1 MAAKNGSRDQRLQGQ
16 TAIIC
21 GGSKGI
27 GKATAVRMAAIGAN
41 ICIIAREQAV
51 LEAAAAEV
59 LAARADDTQFVEV
72 ISCDATDEA
81 RLRPLLE
88 AFVGA
93 HGVPDYLV
101 NAVGY
106 AYPQYVQELTLEDYR
121 RNMDVNYYGQ
131 LVPIQILLPHFI
143 RAGKGHIANTS
154 SMMGYFGIMGYATYA
169 PSKFAIVGLTEVL
182 RHELKPYG
190 ITFSILYP
198 PDVDTPGFERE
209 NQTKPPECVMMSENS
224 KLMTAEAVAE
234 AFVAGMLKRKFN
246 ILPGDAWLA
255 WFLFRHFPRL
265 LRWFLD
271 SDYQKARRKLGKA

>member
-1 MAAKNGSRDQRLQGQ
+1 MVANNAKRELRLQGQ
-16 TAIIC
+16 IAVIC

-27 GKATAVRMAAIGAN
+27 GKATAVCMAAIGAN
-41 ICIIAREQAV
+41 ICIVAREQAA
-51 LEAAAAEV
+51 LDAAAAEV
-59 LAARADDTQFVEV
+59 LAARADAQQFVETF
-72 ISCDATDEA
+72 SCDTTNEA

-88 AFVGA
+88 AFVA
-93 HGVPDYLV
+93 EHGVPDYLI

-106 AYPQYVQELTLEDYR
+106 AYPQYVQELTLDDYR
-121 RNMDVNYYGQ
+121 RNMEVNYYGQ
-131 LVPIQILLPHFI
+131 LIPIQILLPHFI
-143 RAGKGHIANTS
+143 QAGKGHIANVS

-198 PDVDTPGFERE
+198 PDVDTPGFARE
-209 NQTKPPECVMMSENS
+209 NQTKPPECAMMSENS
-224 KLMTAEAVAE
+224 KLMTAEAVADV
-234 AFVAGMLKRKFN
+234 FVADMLKRKFN

-255 WFLFRHFPRL
+255 WFLFRHFPWL

>member
-1 MAAKNGSRDQRLQGQ
+1 MVAEGQSRSQRLQGQ
-16 TAIIC
+16 TVIVC

-27 GKATAVRMAAIGAN
+27 GKATAVRMAALGADV
-41 ICIIAREQAV
+41 CIVAREQDA
-51 LEAAAAEV
+51 LDAAAAEIR
-59 LAARADDTQFVEV
+59 AARASDAQFVETA
-72 ISCDATDEA
+72 SCDTTDEA
-81 RLRPLLE
+81 RLRSLLE
-88 AFVGA
+88 AFVAA
-93 HGVPDYLV
+93 HGAPDYLI

-106 AYPQYVQELTLEDYR
+106 AYPQYAQEFTLDDYR

-143 RAGKGHIANTS
+143 SAGKGHIANVS

-169 PSKFAIVGLTEVL
+169 PTKFAIVGLTEVL

-190 ITFSILYP
+190 VTFSILYP
-198 PDVDTPGFERE
+198 PDVDTPGFARE
-209 NQTKPPECVMMSENS
+209 NQTKPPECAMMSENS
-224 KLMTAEAVAE
+224 KLMTPEAVAE
-234 AFVAGMLKRKFN
+234 VFVVGMLKRKFN

-271 SDYQKARRKLGKA
+271 SDYRKARRKLGKE